1 MRQKIPVV
9 VPSVRTYSDNTPKR
23 LEIIGSFSVFL
34 VLSEVVQFLYYV
46 LVTNFP
52 FDPFLAG

>member
-1 MRQKIPVV
+1 MLMRQKIPAV

-23 LEIIGSFSVFL
+23 LEIIGSFSV
-34 VLSEVVQFLYYV
+34 LYYV